1 MFRVKFYWLFS
12 PLFLWNCAKLQVEK
26 IYLIILFFVV
36 AAHRNIWKTFVCFL
50 EINIPFGA
58 IMELINKT
66 QDKWIF
72 LTELWKELFRTT
84 FSNCTTNG
92 KSLIFSYNPAQI
104 FHSLDEKHTKKRFG
118 YLGIRKHTEQRD
130 FSIYRLN
137 YDIFILRLHSMWN
150 KKEFTE
156 FLSLFLCFSGFSIF
170 LFFPFIMKTSQAQ
183 QTAADLIN
191 QTIAQMS
198 AGGEKLKK
206 YPRKI
211 LQNLNFPSSK
221 RNKWIEN
228 CRHKLPPIQ
237 KVWLK

>member
-1 MFRVKFYWLFS
+1 MFRVKFCWLFS
-12 PLFLWNCAKLQVEK
+12 PLFLWNCTKLQVEK
-26 IYLIILFFVV
+26 IYLIILFFCRRRSQKHLKNFCVFS
-36 AAHRNIWKTFVCFL
+36 RNKYSVR
-50 EINIPFGA
+50 A

-72 LTELWKELFRTT
+72 LTELWKKQIRTT

-104 FHSLDEKHTKKRFG
+104 SHSLDENTHKKRFG

-170 LFFPFIMKTSQAQ
+170 LFFHSLWKRRKHNKPQ
-183 QTAADLIN
+183 QI
-191 QTIAQMS
+191 
-198 AGGEKLKK
+198 
-206 YPRKI
+206 
-211 LQNLNFPSSK
+211 
-221 RNKWIEN
+221 W
-228 CRHKLPPIQ
+228 
-237 KVWLK
+237 